1 MNPISLKLQAPW
13 DEVKERMKE
22 NDPRL
27 TDADLGYE
35 PGHEDEFL
43 LHLEKIMNKTRP
55 EVIAYIE
62 SISANEDLAR

>member
-1 MNPISLKLQAPW
+1 MDPIIINLGASW

-27 TDADLGYE
+27 TDSDLIYE
-35 PGHEDEFL
+35 PGHEEKLL

-55 EVIAYIE
+55 EIIAYIE
-62 SISANEDLAR
+62 SISTNHDLAG